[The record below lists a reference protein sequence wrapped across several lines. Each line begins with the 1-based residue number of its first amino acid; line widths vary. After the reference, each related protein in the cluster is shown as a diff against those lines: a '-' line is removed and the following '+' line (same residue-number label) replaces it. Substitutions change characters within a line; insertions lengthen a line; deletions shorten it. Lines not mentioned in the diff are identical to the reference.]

1 MFTIDSELF
10 DDLLSLCDSLGIR
23 GASEA
28 EARRRESDVDE
39 ETLRTCAHEA
49 GHALVHLLDGVRF
62 GRVEVGGPTRGR
74 LVSRPAA
81 AEIPAVLCMPPIETR
96 IATELA
102 GAVAEEVIVG
112 DVDPVGCW
120 TDLRMALARAPD
132 PGQARAQADRVR
144 GMLNAHRHALSE
156 LANELGRT
164 GVLTRAQCAAVV
176 RAAGCPVDEPKFDP
190 ISPPDERARYE
201 AARADVWAQK
211 EARSDG

>member
-10 DDLLSLCDSLGIR
+10 ADLLGLCDSLGVR
-23 GASEA
+23 AMTEA
-28 EARRRESDVDE
+28 EARRRESDGDDE
-39 ETLRTCAHEA
+39 RPRTCAHEA
-49 GHALVHLLDGVRF
+49 GHAFLHLLAGVRF
-62 GRVEVGGPTRGR
+62 GRVEVGGAAGAR

-96 IATELA
+96 IATELG
-102 GAVAEEVIVG
+102 GAIAEEVIVG

-120 TDLRMALARAPD
+120 TDLRMALARATD

-144 GMLNAHRHALSE
+144 SMLNAHKHALSE
-156 LANELGRT
+156 LASELGRT
-164 GVLTRAQCAAVV
+164 GVLTRAQCADVV

-201 AARADVWAQK
+201 AARAEVRAQK